1 MDRLQKVTK
10 VQGLKEWTENLK
22 KEFLSPTQAETMIQ
36 TKIAEA
42 GHARFEQA
50 ETVPEVENAEQNVL
64 YLVPNAE
71 SGIMDIYAKIGDTM
85 KKLADTNIDLSG
97 YVQKETGKELID
109 STKITKL
116 DGVAENATKVEM
128 GTKEGTIVINGEE
141 KTLFE
146 VATKEDLDAVFAE
159 VFGNT
164 ETQA

>member
-1 MDRLQKVTK
+1 MDKLQKVTK

-50 ETVPEVENAEQNVL
+50 ETVPEVETAEQNVL
-64 YLVPNAE
+64 YLVP
-71 SGIMDIYAKIGDTM
+71 KIGDTM

-116 DGVAENATKVEM
+116 DGVAENATKVEL
-128 GTKEGTIVINGEE
+128 GTKEGTIFINGEE
-141 KTLFE
+141 KVLFE
-146 VATKEDLDAVFAE
+146 VATKEDLDAAFAE
-159 VFGNT
+159 VFGNA

>member
-1 MDRLQKVTK
+1 
-10 VQGLKEWTENLK
+10 
-22 KEFLSPTQAETMIQ
+22 
-36 TKIAEA
+36 
-42 GHARFEQA
+42 
-50 ETVPEVENAEQNVL
+50 
-64 YLVPNAE
+64 
-71 SGIMDIYAKIGDTM
+71 MDIYAKIGDTM